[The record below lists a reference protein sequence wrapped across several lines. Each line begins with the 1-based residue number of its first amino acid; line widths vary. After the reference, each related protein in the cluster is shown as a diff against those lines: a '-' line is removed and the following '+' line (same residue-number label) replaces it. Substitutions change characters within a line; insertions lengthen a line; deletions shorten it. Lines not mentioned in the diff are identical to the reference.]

1 MRSAHR
7 KAHRQATGRA
17 ATLVPVH
24 DTWALG
30 VLVLLGLA
38 VLLLTLLATRIRLP
52 PPIVLL
58 VGGVALAYV
67 PRLARV
73 ALPPEVVLLLFLPAL
88 LYWESLNTSLR
99 ELRDNLRAVL
109 IDSILL
115 VLATAAV
122 VAVVGHLVGLTWPTA
137 WVLGAVVAP
146 TDATAVAAVG
156 GRMPRRQLTILRAE
170 SLINDGTALVLFAIA
185 VEVATGAVTFSWAGA
200 LGRFVLSYVGGAT
213 VGLLVAWLSLRAR
226 RLTHTPVLENT
237 VSVLTPFVAF
247 LLAEK
252 VHASGV
258 LAVVVAGLAISRLGP
273 RLIAAHTRVLS
284 RAFWQLTTFLLN
296 SALFV
301 LVGLQLRDAVA
312 GLVSYSIGAAV
323 VTALLVSA
331 AVIGTRLG
339 WMYSVP
345 YLVRPLD
352 LRSRTEPLGARHR
365 MPIAWSGFRG
375 GVSLAAALA
384 VPTTTV
390 DGAAFPGRDLIIVVT
405 FGVILVTL
413 LVQGLTLPAITRWS
427 RLPVDHSE
435 LAERELAERTAT
447 TAALEAL
454 DPVADRL
461 GVSTDVRDRMRADLE
476 ERQAALADPDDED
489 AGDGTPD
496 IRRDRDD
503 YRRLHAALLADK
515 RAALV
520 RLRDAREIDDIV
532 LRRVQARLDHEEVRL
547 TGVPDTDAH

>member
-7 KAHRQATGRA
+7 KPRRGAGGPAT
-17 ATLVPVH
+17 TLVPVH
-24 DTWALG
+24 DTSALQ

-38 VLLLTLLATRIRLP
+38 VLLLTLLANRMRLA

-58 VGGVALAYV
+58 IGGVALAYV
-67 PRLARV
+67 PWLARV

-99 ELRDNLRAVL
+99 EIRDNLRAVL

-115 VLATAAV
+115 VLATAGV
-122 VAVVGHLVGLTWPTA
+122 VAVVGHLVGLSWPTA

-170 SLINDGTALVLFAIA
+170 SLINDGTALVVFAIA
-185 VEVATGAVTFSWAGA
+185 VEVATGKVTFSWAGA
-200 LGRFVLSYVGGAT
+200 AGQFVLSYVGGAT
-213 VGLLVAWLSLRAR
+213 VGLLVAWLSLRTR

-247 LLAEK
+247 LLAEQ

-301 LVGLQLRDAVA
+301 LVGLQLRDAVN
-312 GLVSYSIGAAV
+312 GLVSYPTGAAV
-323 VTALLVSA
+323 VAALLVSA

-352 LRSRTEPLGARHR
+352 LRSNREPLGARHR

-384 VPTTTV
+384 VPTTV
-390 DGAAFPGRDLIIVVT
+390 NGAAFRGRDLIIVVT

-413 LVQGLTLPAITRWS
+413 LVQGLTLPMIMRWS
-427 RLPVDHSE
+427 RLPEDHSE

-447 TAALEAL
+447 TSALEAL
-454 DPVADRL
+454 DGVADRL
-461 GVSTDVRDRMRADLE
+461 GVSDDVRDRMRADLE
-476 ERQAALADPDDED
+476 ERLAALADPDDD
-489 AGDGTPD
+489 DSDDGTPD
-496 IRRDRDD
+496 VRRDRTD

-520 RLRDAREIDDIV
+520 RLRDAGEIDDIV
-532 LRRVQARLDHEEVRL
+532 LRRVQTRLDHEEVRL
-547 TGVPDTDAH
+547 AGVPDGDGH